1 MLSGMLNFKV
11 MCCSIEPAANCSL
24 KSFWQQKACV
34 CPMSSLL
41 QKMLVCPHFLLRETK
56 SGHIFLPY
64 LTQIPIQPVQKAV
77 LWVKMLTFG
86 ASSWCL
92 FDRMLLP
99 NHFPSVKWYERTTT
113 FSSPADFFVIA
124 GNTCVR
130 IGFCS
135 NIMISVSGRF

>member
-1 MLSGMLNFKV
+1 MNCWSFEPRPKVPKSKLLFKPHNKKLV
-11 MCCSIEPAANCSL
+11 CPAA
-24 KSFWQQKACV
+24 
-34 CPMSSLL
+34 LL

-64 LTQIPIQPVQKAV
+64 LTQMPIQPVQKAV